1 MLRSASTKTLFLVLG
16 LGLISI
22 QAGCVALNIPS
33 ERLADP
39 EDGGGVLGDW
49 KHNRS
54 KRIATKLHHAFSD
67 PVGIE
72 STAVFAGSGAF
83 DPDCAPG
90 VPGHA
95 EPLDAAGYPIDPRFP
110 VDQGFDGGALAV
122 DPFDSSVEQDG
133 SIKAPEIPWPR
144 FHPMPTR
151 PVFGGGMH

>member
-1 MLRSASTKTLFLVLG
+1 MLRFASTKTLCLVLG
-16 LGLISI
+16 LGMLSF

-39 EDGGGVLGDW
+39 EDGGGMLGDW

-72 STAVFAGSGAF
+72 STAVFAGSDEF
-83 DPDCAPG
+83 DPHFDPG
-90 VPGHA
+90 YDQGIPGHSG
-95 EPLDAAGYPIDPRFP
+95 PLDASGFPIE
-110 VDQGFDGGALAV
+110 QGCIDGGALEV
-122 DPFDSSVEQDG
+122 DSFDSSVQQDG

-144 FHPMPTR
+144 FHSIPTR
-151 PVFGGGMH
+151 PVFGGTPH

>member
-1 MLRSASTKTLFLVLG
+1 MLRFAFTKTLFLVLG

-22 QAGCVALNIPS
+22 QVGCVALNIPS

-49 KHNRS
+49 KQNRS
-54 KRIATKLHHAFSD
+54 KRIATKWHHAFSD

-72 STAVFAGSGAF
+72 STAEFTNSGEF
-83 DPDCAPG
+83 DPNCQQG
-90 VPGHA
+90 VPGNA
-95 EPLDAAGYPIDPRFP
+95 VPIDDSGFP
-110 VDQGFDGGALAV
+110 IEQGFDGGALAV
-122 DPFDSSVEQDG
+122 APFDSSVEQDG

-151 PVFGGGMH
+151 PVFGGGTH